1 MAINEITVKGAK
13 VNNLKDINLTIPKDK
28 LVVFTGVS
36 GSGKSTLAFDTIFA
50 EGQRRYVE
58 SLSSYARQFLGNFE
72 KPDVE
77 AIEGLSPAIAIDQKS
92 VSHNPRSTVGTV
104 TEIYDY
110 LRLLYSRIG
119 VPYCPTHN
127 EPIVA
132 FSNQKIT
139 DIIMKSL
146 ENSRIQILSPIVRN
160 EKGTFKDTIDK
171 IKANGFTRVRI
182 DGEMLLIE
190 EVKELEKNKRHNI
203 DIVIDR
209 IVLKPESKSRIFEA
223 VELASDWANG
233 FVLVLINSEEHLY
246 SEHNACPQC
255 GFTVPKLEPR
265 LFSFNSPLG
274 CCPAC
279 GGLGIS
285 QEVDINLLA
294 PDKTKSINEGAIIY
308 YKNIVGSQNLDWQ
321 QFKYLMDYYHI
332 DCNKPFKELTPD
344 EIDIILNG
352 SKEPLH
358 FTLRSSSGNI
368 QHRDGY
374 IEGIKTRIER
384 LYKETSSEFYRE
396 WYGSF
401 LKDKECTKCHGARL
415 NDAVLSVKINGLNIY
430 EATCLSLDKF
440 YDFIHDLRSNLS
452 EYDLAVSGMVITEIE
467 NRTKFLIDVGLDYL
481 TLARMSMTLSG
492 GESQRIRLATQ
503 IGSKLSGVLYVLD
516 EPSIGL
522 HQRDS
527 ERLITTLKE
536 MRDLGNTLI
545 VVEHDEE
552 MIRAADFIVD
562 IGPGAGVHGGNVVAS
577 GSLKDIEDSAESIT
591 GAYLSGRKYI
601 PVPFTRRKGNGKFL
615 EIKGCTVNNLKNVN
629 AKFPLGSFICVTGVS
644 GSGKSSLVNET
655 LYNSIYALMEHKD
668 IDHGPYKELIG
679 LENIDKVI
687 NISQEPIGRT
697 PRSNPATY
705 VKAFD
710 DIRDI
715 FAQTL
720 DAKSHGFDKGRFSF
734 NVPGGRCEHCQ
745 GAGVTRI
752 PMNFLP
758 DVYVKCDECDGKR
771 YNEETLQV
779 TYKGKNIYDVL
790 EMTIEDAYEFFK
802 PHVSLARKLKTLID
816 VGLGYIKVG
825 QPATTLSGGE
835 AQRVKLAYYLQRR
848 ATGKTLYI
856 LDEPTTGLHVND
868 VKKLLEVLDRIVNNG
883 DTVIVIEHNLD
894 VIKVAD
900 YIIDLGPEGGN
911 KGGTIIATGTPE
923 KIASTKGSFTGEY
936 LKRVLDEDKARKE
949 KLKNEWSL
957 VLHCNGFICGLC
969 YCLWSISLF
978 NN

>member
-13 VNNLKDINLTIPKDK
+13 VNNLKDINVTIPKDK

-119 VPYCPTHN
+119 IPYCPTHN
-127 EPIVA
+127 APIVA

-139 DIIMKSL
+139 DIIMKSP
-146 ENSRIQILSPIVRN
+146 EGSRVQILSPIVRN
-160 EKGTFKDTIDK
+160 EKGTFKDTISK
-171 IKANGFTRVRI
+171 IKANGFTRLRV

-190 EVKELEKNKRHNI
+190 EVKDLEKNKRHNI

-209 IVLKPESKSRIFEA
+209 IVLKADNKSRIFEA
-223 VELASDWANG
+223 VELASEWANG
-233 FVLVLINSEEHLY
+233 FVLVLINNDEHLY

-274 CCPAC
+274 CCPVC

-332 DCNKPFKELTPD
+332 DCDKPFKDLTKE

-401 LKDKECTKCHGARL
+401 LKDKECTRCHGARL
-415 NDAVLSVKINGLNIY
+415 NDAVLSVRIDGLNIY

-440 YDFIHDLRSNLS
+440 YDFIHGLRGKLS

-527 ERLITTLKE
+527 ARLITTLKE

-545 VVEHDEE
+545 VVEHDDE

-577 GSLKDIEDSAESIT
+577 GTLKDIEDNEESIT
-591 GAYLSGRKYI
+591 GAYLAGRKYI
-601 PVPFTRRKGNGKFL
+601 PVPLTRRKGNGKFL
-615 EIKGCTVNNLKNVN
+615 EITGCTVNNLKNVT

-668 IDHGPYKELIG
+668 IDHGPYKELKG
-679 LENIDKVI
+679 LENIDKII

-720 DAKSHGFDKGRFSF
+720 DAKAHGFDKGRFSF

-883 DTVIVIEHNLD
+883 DTVLVIEHNLD

-911 KGGTIIATGTPE
+911 KGGNIIATGTPE
-923 KIASTKGSFTGEY
+923 KIAATEGSYTGEY
-936 LKRVLDEDKARKE
+936 LKRVLDEDKARKD
-949 KLKNEWSL
+949 KLRNE
-957 VLHCNGFICGLC
+957 
-969 YCLWSISLF
+969 
-978 NN
+978 

>member
-139 DIIMKSL
+139 DIIMKSP

-255 GFTVPKLEPR
+255 GFTVPKLE
-265 LFSFNSPLG
+265 
-274 CCPAC
+274 
-279 GGLGIS
+279 LGIS

-949 KLKNEWSL
+949 KLKNE
-957 VLHCNGFICGLC
+957 
-969 YCLWSISLF
+969 
-978 NN
+978 

>member
-13 VNNLKDINLTIPKDK
+13 VNNLKDINLTISKDK

-139 DIIMKSL
+139 DIIMKSP

-790 EMTIEDAYEFFK
+790 EMTIEDAYQFFK

-969 YCLWSISLF
+969 YCLWSISLC

>member
-139 DIIMKSL
+139 DIIMKSP

-344 EIDIILNG
+344 EIDVILNG

-368 QHRDGY
+368 QHRDGF

-577 GSLKDIEDSAESIT
+577 GSLKDIEDSADSIT

-655 LYNSIYALMEHKD
+655 LYNSIYALMERKD

>member
-139 DIIMKSL
+139 DIIMKSP

-601 PVPFTRRKGNGKFL
+601 PEPFTRRKGNGKFL

-949 KLKNEWSL
+949 KLKNE
-957 VLHCNGFICGLC
+957 
-969 YCLWSISLF
+969 
-978 NN
+978 

>member
-139 DIIMKSL
+139 DIIMKSP
-146 ENSRIQILSPIVRN
+146 ENSRVQILSPIVRN
-160 EKGTFKDTIDK
+160 EKGTFKDTIAK

-332 DCNKPFKELTPD
+332 DCNKPLKELTPE

-384 LYKETSSEFYRE
+384 LYKETTSEFYRE

-430 EATCLSLDKF
+430 EATCLTLDKF
-440 YDFIHDLRSNLS
+440 YDFIHNLRSNLS

-720 DAKSHGFDKGRFSF
+720 DAKSRGFDKGRFSF

-923 KIASTKGSFTGEY
+923 KIASTEGSFTGEY

-949 KLKNEWSL
+949 KIKNE
-957 VLHCNGFICGLC
+957 
-969 YCLWSISLF
+969 
-978 NN
+978 

>member
-139 DIIMKSL
+139 DIIMKSP

-440 YDFIHDLRSNLS
+440 YDFIHDLRFNLS

-949 KLKNEWSL
+949 KLKNE
-957 VLHCNGFICGLC
+957 
-969 YCLWSISLF
+969 
-978 NN
+978 